1 MEVVHS
7 STYIEKNQNEI
18 EYELE
23 RGKPM
28 PSLNHSVIQTNIAGF
43 LKVNYKKQYRIVTE
57 LSLELH
63 TGNANP
69 DVAIY
74 PPIEI
79 NWSKDQI
86 KVKEPPLLA
95 IEILSPKQSLDD
107 LKDKIFDIYFPSG
120 VKSAWIVMPSLKAVI
135 IFKTDGSNLIIS
147 NGRVKDDILNIEI
160 AMEDIFD

>member
-57 LSLELH
+57 LSLELQ

-74 PPIEI
+74 PP
-79 NWSKDQI
+79 
-86 KVKEPPLLA
+86 